1 MFNANDL
8 ARARE
13 FDEDDLK
20 KMTEQEKVKSYAYGQ
35 WGAKLQIRLT
45 LRPQFE
51 AKMDDQMKKMKAIVS
66 RKLEKYTL

>member
-1 MFNANDL
+1 MFNANNL

-13 FDEDDLK
+13 FDEDDLE
-20 KMTEQEKVKSYAYGQ
+20 KMTEQETEKSYAYGH

-51 AKMDDQMKKMKAIVS
+51 AKMDYQMKKMKAIVS
-66 RKLEKYTL
+66 KKLEKYRL